1 MDENRLNWL
10 SWPLALLFE
19 LLAAAA
25 ATRVDKMLAPFKF
38 DILANDEFKFV
49 PLLFAELLVLLLV
62 LPNTPLLFE
71 LNGDRADRS
80 MAGFVVLP
88 KSMLVTEGVVVD
100 EDWPDVFVARNW
112 FRL

>member
-1 MDENRLNWL
+1 
-10 SWPLALLFE
+10 
-19 LLAAAA
+19 
-25 ATRVDKMLAPFKF
+25 MLAPFKL

-49 PLLFAELLVLLLV
+49 PLLFAEVLVLLL
-62 LPNTPLLFE
+62 LLPPNTPLLFE
-71 LNGDRADRS
+71 LNGDRAESS

-88 KSMLVTEGVVVD
+88 KSMLFTEGVVVD